1 VSCCQKVCVNP
12 ADPAPEKGM
21 SSDELQHIIVA
32 HYAQGREF
40 AEQINSLGG
49 LSKMTERQLTDEERM
64 RHHAA
69 VPEFAHQRW
78 DGSSKVIDPDGRV
91 DEDHRD
97 VFVGRRRRGA
107 LARLSLP
114 PRAARRRALCWTMSA
129 RKPA

>member
-1 VSCCQKVCVNP
+1 
-12 ADPAPEKGM
+12 M
-21 SSDELQHIIVA
+21 SPDELQHLIVA
-32 HYAQGREF
+32 RYAQGREF
-40 AEQINSLGG
+40 AEQINCLGG
-49 LSKMTERQLTDEERM
+49 LSKMAERQLTDDERM

-69 VPEFAHQRW
+69 VPEFADQHW

-97 VFVGRRRRGA
+97 FVGRRRRGA